1 MDTPPHPQS
10 HPCLLSLIL
19 RISSGHL
26 GVPQTTGSEGWD
38 TRNRYCGDRMLRQA
52 TPNRPEQS
60 IQMGGLRGQDQ
71 GWESALETE
80 NKAWKAR
87 KDVRP
92 YPVFLAFL
100 IASPIC
106 NSLQLGGNSQE

>member
-1 MDTPPHPQS
+1 MDTPPHPQP

-80 NKAWKAR
+80 NK
-87 KDVRP
+87 
-92 YPVFLAFL
+92 
-100 IASPIC
+100 
-106 NSLQLGGNSQE
+106 SLESQEGCQALPSFSCFPDSFSHL